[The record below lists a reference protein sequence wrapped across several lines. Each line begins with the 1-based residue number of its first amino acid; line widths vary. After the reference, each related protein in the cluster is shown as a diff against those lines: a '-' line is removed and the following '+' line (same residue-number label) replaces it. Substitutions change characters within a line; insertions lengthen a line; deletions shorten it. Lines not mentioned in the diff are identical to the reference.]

1 MYGTEFENTNSEIY
15 DELSLESILAEYS
28 DFDAEKAAVRDT
40 AERSRQIV
48 YEALG
53 ETQFS
58 GGVERD
64 DADGEEIYSD
74 GPYDSAG
81 PYAYTYAPEFGAPAG
96 PEYAPEPEYEDESEY
111 APEPGYAPAR
121 DYYRSAG
128 QYTHRLRRGF
138 ERFGRHVN
146 PPAEDEY
153 TPEPAGEPDF
163 AGDDDVK
170 VYRPAAQFTPPE
182 GDEDVKV

>member
-64 DADGEEIYSD
+64 DADGEEIYSA

-81 PYAYTYAPEFGAPAG
+81 PYA
-96 PEYAPEPEYEDESEY
+96 
-111 APEPGYAPAR
+111 
-121 DYYRSAG
+121 
-128 QYTHRLRRGF
+128 
-138 ERFGRHVN
+138 
-146 PPAEDEY
+146 
-153 TPEPAGEPDF
+153 
-163 AGDDDVK
+163 
-170 VYRPAAQFTPPE
+170 
-182 GDEDVKV
+182 